1 MDHLDRVD
9 LMEAPKRDAAPH
21 PLGLDAYEAA
31 YAHGLRHSSR
41 ALPAEPW
48 VAGVAHV
55 FLDLPTQPEPV
66 VTGGV
71 DMLQILLV
79 HNDLHARE
87 HLRGRRPHVDGLI
100 GAGRLNLYI
109 PPVARERT
117 WCSWTSPRHD
127 STGFMLSHATLAS
140 VAADMDRDYGQVE
153 FLERY
158 NIEDDFLAALTRAL
172 GDELVAGAPGG
183 RVYAEQLLHTAAA
196 HLLRHYSA
204 GGAAKA
210 RTGGLPPRALGRVR
224 AYAAAHLPERDLA
237 LADLA
242 AAAGYSP
249 WHFARALRASTG
261 ETPAELVWRLR
272 TDKAAE
278 LLSARPRPTVAAVAE
293 AVGYGSA
300 AGFSRAFKRRWGMGP
315 GRWGK

>member
-1 MDHLDRVD
+1 MDPMDDVD
-9 LMEAPKRDAAPH
+9 VVITTQTPTDA
-21 PLGLDAYEAA
+21 LGLDAYEAA
-31 YAHGLRHSSR
+31 FAHDLRHSSR
-41 ALPAEPW
+41 ALRTDPW

-55 FLDLPTQPEPV
+55 FLDLPAQLEPV

-71 DMLQILLV
+71 DMYQVLLLHTDLQ
-79 HNDLHARE
+79 ARE
-87 HLRGRRPHVDGLI
+87 YVRGRRPHVDGLI

-109 PPVARERT
+109 PGVAREQTYTT
-117 WCSWTSPRHD
+117 WTTPRHD

-158 NIEDDFLAALTRAL
+158 NHEDDFLAALTRAL
-172 GDELVAGAPGG
+172 GDELVAGAAGG
-183 RVYAEQLLHTAAA
+183 RVYAEQLLHAAAA
-196 HLLRHYSA
+196 HVLRHHSV
-204 GGAAKA
+204 GGAAKT
-210 RTGGLPPRALGRVR
+210 RTGGLPPRSLRRVR
-224 AYAAAHLPERDLA
+224 EYAAAHLPDRDLA

-272 TDKAAE
+272 TDRAAE

-300 AGFSRAFKRRWGMGP
+300 AGFSRAFKRRWGVGP